1 MISDLNGT
9 LGSRQFLNVANER
22 TCFASCAS
30 TFKSTGLYLSSLKL
44 GFVGTSNSSAVAF
57 ILKLFRR
64 VFAPIFMHLP
74 FLILINTFAK
84 FSVLKI
90 LFHVIL

>member
-30 TFKSTGLYLSSLKL
+30 TFKSK
-44 GFVGTSNSSAVAF
+44 GTYECCAA
-57 ILKLFRR
+57 
-64 VFAPIFMHLP
+64 
-74 FLILINTFAK
+74 
-84 FSVLKI
+84 
-90 LFHVIL
+90 

>member
-30 TFKSTGLYLSSLKL
+30 TFKSTGLFTCSLVCFL
-44 GFVGTSNSSAVAF
+44 VRSAFQTSEQPGTFEDAGDGTYG
-57 ILKLFRR
+57 L
-64 VFAPIFMHLP
+64 
-74 FLILINTFAK
+74 
-84 FSVLKI
+84 
-90 LFHVIL
+90 